1 MLVVPD
7 DFLAAELGESF
18 LDRGSFG
25 VRVAATAEQALT
37 IARLARPSLV
47 VFRDAVPD
55 MELAPFCREL
65 RKACSA
71 KLLMLT
77 EQIGDPAL
85 SHAEELCDAHLISPV
100 ETSQLLATIA
110 ELLDVAQRRSRR
122 VPLEVLVH
130 TEGFVDANEAVDT
143 TLANAINISED
154 GMRLEASR
162 PFGLGSRGQV
172 QFFLP
177 DGTERLALD
186 AVVRVAV
193 DEVRLTYA
201 LEFVDLAP
209 QHRTAIRGYVA
220 SCGDGS

>member
-1 MLVVPD
+1 MLIVPD
-7 DFLAAELGESF
+7 DLLAAELGESF

-47 VFRDAVPD
+47 VFRDGVPD
-55 MELAPFCREL
+55 MALAPFCREL
-65 RKACSA
+65 RKACNA

-85 SHAEELCDAHLISPV
+85 AQAEELCDAHLISPV
-100 ETSQLLATIA
+100 ETKQLLDTIA
-110 ELLDVAQRRSRR
+110 ELLEVAQRRTRR

-130 TEGFVDANEAVDT
+130 TEGLVDGDDAVDT
-143 TLANAINISED
+143 TLANGINISED

-162 PFGLGSRGQV
+162 PFRLAARGKL

-177 DGTERLALD
+177 DRTERLTLD

-201 LEFVDLAP
+201 LEFIDLAP
-209 QHRTAIRGYVA
+209 QHRTAIRSYVA
-220 SCGDGS
+220 GWSRPP